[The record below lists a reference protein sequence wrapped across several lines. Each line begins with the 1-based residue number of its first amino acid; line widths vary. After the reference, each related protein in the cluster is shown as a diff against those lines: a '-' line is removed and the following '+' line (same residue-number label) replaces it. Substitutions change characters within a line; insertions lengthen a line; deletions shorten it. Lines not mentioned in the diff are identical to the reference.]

1 MTPIITI
8 NDAVTL
14 SLVFSRIIALMMAF
28 PLFNTPNIPLNIKI
42 MLILSLSF
50 FLMKT
55 TGVEVRL
62 EPFSFY
68 IFTML
73 IFKELLLGF
82 ALGLLANFF
91 ISAFNFAA
99 EIISYFMGL
108 TVVNSFD
115 PTYGQV
121 SVLSRFFLM
130 LFFFIFFVSDAYSYF
145 FASLAWSL
153 KHLPLDSLALDQG
166 LWQYVIELSKEIFI
180 LAFKLA
186 FPFALILYIVN
197 LALALVNR
205 LIPQI
210 NVFIV
215 GLPLQV
221 FVGLA
226 ALAFGSSLLI
236 YIGVDFLKEMSDDYI
251 YLLKALG

>member
-1 MTPIITI
+1 MTPIVTV
-8 NDAVTL
+8 DEAVTL

-28 PLFNTPNIPLNIKI
+28 PLFNTPNIPLNIKV
-42 MLILSLSF
+42 MLVLSLSF
-50 FLMKT
+50 YLMKV
-55 TGVEVRL
+55 TGVVVHL
-62 EPFSFY
+62 EPFSLY
-68 IFTML
+68 HFTML
-73 IFKELLLGF
+73 IFKELILGF

-91 ISAFNFAA
+91 ISAFSYAA

-115 PTYGQV
+115 PTFGQV
-121 SVLSRFFLM
+121 SELSRFFLI

-153 KHLPLDSLALDQG
+153 KHLPLDLLTLHQG
-166 LWQYVIELSKEIFI
+166 MWRYVIDLSKELFI

-215 GLPLQV
+215 GLPLQI

-226 ALAFGSSLLI
+226 ALAFGSSLLV
-236 YIGVDFLKEMSDDYI
+236 YIGVDFLKEMSDDYVQV
-251 YLLKALG
+251 LKALG